1 MLLPSTFTS
10 VIGVVMPW
18 PDFEPVS
25 SPLTRSSSRVVG
37 IGPAG
42 LLTTTFQVP
51 STDAVGSTRVLAAFS
66 ALRAS
71 RAARPPGPVKVGI
84 VSQPRTAV
92 ADEIGRASGR
102 ERVGQ

>member
-1 MLLPSTFTS
+1 MC
-10 VIGVVMPW
+10 
-18 PDFEPVS
+18 
-25 SPLTRSSSRVVG
+25 RVVG

-92 ADEIGRASGR
+92 ADDSSALRSEEHPSELQSLMRTSYAVFFLNKKNIRHHTR
-102 ERVGQ
+102 I